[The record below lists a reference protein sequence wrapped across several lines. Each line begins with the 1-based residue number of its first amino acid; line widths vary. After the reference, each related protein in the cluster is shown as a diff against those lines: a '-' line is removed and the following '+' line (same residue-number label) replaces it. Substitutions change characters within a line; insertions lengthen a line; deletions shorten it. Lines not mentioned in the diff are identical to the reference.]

1 MKGEELNTFIKF
13 KAKNLFICAGAGDS
27 PIILSKLGYKH
38 NNLGRFQVHP
48 TARVTLVSKKALY
61 SKDIVE
67 PFQITEFLPYL
78 MIGSSPN
85 RGYLSELNFP
95 YRFNNGIDFSKCIN
109 SWISRP
115 KKHVLSSNKKP

>member
-48 TARVTLVSKKALY
+48 TARVTLVSKKNSIQKILLNHFKLQ
-61 SKDIVE
+61 SS
-67 PFQITEFLPYL
+67 FL
-78 MIGSSPN
+78 I
-85 RGYLSELNFP
+85 
-95 YRFNNGIDFSKCIN
+95 
-109 SWISRP
+109 
-115 KKHVLSSNKKP
+115 